1 VDAAQLIRLAI
12 SASIVLLVLGLGLR
26 AAPADATYLLRRP
39 TLLLP
44 ALLAMYVVV
53 PSAAAALAGL
63 FDLPLAVEVAL
74 LAMAVSPV
82 PPILP
87 GKQLRLGGRTS
98 YVYGLLVAAA
108 VAAIVLVPLAVEVL
122 GWVFRREVHIGVL
135 VVAKLLGV
143 TVLLPLGAGLAVRH
157 LAPALAERAATWA
170 SRLGTVLLV
179 AGLLP
184 TLVAVWPGIVVLVG
198 TGAVLAIAAV
208 VAAGLAAGH
217 WLGGPEPGDRTA
229 LAIAASMRHPGVALA
244 IAGIN
249 FPAERLV
256 PATVLLFLLVNLV
269 LTVPYGARRK
279 RLREG

>member
-1 VDAAQLIRLAI
+1 MDAAQLIRLAI

-63 FDLPLAVEVAL
+63 FDLPLTVEVAL

-208 VAAGLAAGH
+208 VAAGLAGH

>member
-63 FDLPLAVEVAL
+63 FDLPLTVEVAL

-208 VAAGLAAGH
+208 VAAGLAGH

>member
-1 VDAAQLIRLAI
+1 
-12 SASIVLLVLGLGLR
+12 
-26 AAPADATYLLRRP
+26 
-39 TLLLP
+39 
-44 ALLAMYVVV
+44 MYVVV

-63 FDLPLAVEVAL
+63 FDLPLAVEVGL

-108 VAAIVLVPLAVEVL
+108 VTAIVLVPLAIDVL
-122 GWVFRREVHIGVL
+122 GRVFRREVHIGVL

-143 TVLLPLGAGLAVRH
+143 TVLLPLAAGLAIRH
-157 LAPALAERAATWA
+157 LAPTLAERAATWA
-170 SRLGTVLLV
+170 SRLGTALLV

-184 TLVAVWPGIVVLVG
+184 TLVAVGPGIVALVG

-269 LTVPYGARRK
+269 LTVPYGAWRKARRAEV
-279 RLREG
+279 RTMA